1 MTHGD
6 KAKAKAGK
14 GSQTSGAKS
23 GTKSSR
29 SRQAEGKTSKSV
41 KAVKTAQ
48 AGSKKS
54 LPIAKKVGSRAGSAK
69 VAGTSGA
76 AKAGSGSGAEFA
88 NPLVAAA
95 YRRALKTYPGAF
107 RKLTE

>member
-29 SRQAEGKTSKSV
+29 GSQAESKTSKSV
-41 KAVKTAQ
+41 KAVKATQ
-48 AGSKKS
+48 TGGKKS
-54 LPIAKKVGSRAGSAK
+54 SGAQKV
-69 VAGTSGA
+69 A
-76 AKAGSGSGAEFA
+76 AKAGAAKGASTSGATKAGSGNGSGFA

-95 YRRALKTYPGAF
+95 YKRALKAYPGAF